1 MESVLKSL
9 FKRELKAILAP
20 YADIICALFII
31 AIIGYIIY
39 YLYNKFNENKTKNNV
54 NSIVNNS
61 LKCPNCG
68 LEISPEDRFCLK
80 CGTALTPQ
88 IVNSI
93 TIRKNL
99 FRYITSNSKIY
110 YYICSHWFYC
120 SLYFTY
126 SHWCHGRINYFL

>member
-61 LKCPNCG
+61 LKCPNYG

-88 IVNSI
+88 TVNPSPSEKTFLDTLLQI
-93 TIRKNL
+93 LKYTIIYALVGFAIL
-99 FRYITSNSKIY
+99 FILLIL
-110 YYICSHWFYC
+110 I
-120 SLYFTY
+120 
-126 SHWCHGRINYFL
+126 GVMVE

>member
-20 YADIICALFII
+20 YSDIICVLFII

-39 YLYNKFNENKTKNNV
+39 YLYNKFNENKIKNNV
-54 NSIVNNS
+54 NSIANNS

-68 LEISPEDRFCLK
+68 LEIAPEDRFCLK

-88 IVNSI
+88 TVNTSPSEKTFLDTLLQI
-93 TIRKNL
+93 LKYTIIYALIGFAIL
-99 FRYITSNSKIY
+99 FILLIL
-110 YYICSHWFYC
+110 I
-120 SLYFTY
+120 
-126 SHWCHGRINYFL
+126 GVMAE

>member
-20 YADIICALFII
+20 YSDIICALFII

-39 YLYNKFNENKTKNNV
+39 YLYNKFNENKIKNNV

-68 LEISPEDRFCLK
+68 LEISSEDRFCLK

-88 IVNSI
+88 TVNPSPSEKTFLDTLLQILKYTIIYALIGFIV
-93 TIRKNL
+93 L
-99 FRYITSNSKIY
+99 FILLIL
-110 YYICSHWFYC
+110 I
-120 SLYFTY
+120 
-126 SHWCHGRINYFL
+126 GVMAE

>member
-20 YADIICALFII
+20 YSDIICALFII

-88 IVNSI
+88 
-93 TIRKNL
+93 TINPSTSEKTFLDTLLQILKYTIIYALIGFAIL
-99 FRYITSNSKIY
+99 FILLIL
-110 YYICSHWFYC
+110 I
-120 SLYFTY
+120 
-126 SHWCHGRINYFL
+126 GVMAE

>member
-20 YADIICALFII
+20 YADIICALFVI

-88 IVNSI
+88 TVNPSPSEKTFLDTLLQI
-93 TIRKNL
+93 LKYTIIYALIGFAIL
-99 FRYITSNSKIY
+99 FILLIL
-110 YYICSHWFYC
+110 I
-120 SLYFTY
+120 
-126 SHWCHGRINYFL
+126 GIMAE

>member
-61 LKCPNCG
+61 LKCPNYG

-88 IVNSI
+88 TVNPSPSKKTFLDTLLQI
-93 TIRKNL
+93 LKYTIIYALVGLAIL
-99 FRYITSNSKIY
+99 FILLIL
-110 YYICSHWFYC
+110 I
-120 SLYFTY
+120 
-126 SHWCHGRINYFL
+126 GVMVE

>member
-20 YADIICALFII
+20 YSDIICALFII

-88 IVNSI
+88 TVNPAPSEKTFLDTLLQILKYTIIYALIGFIV
-93 TIRKNL
+93 L
-99 FRYITSNSKIY
+99 FILLIL
-110 YYICSHWFYC
+110 I
-120 SLYFTY
+120 
-126 SHWCHGRINYFL
+126 GVMAE

>member
-1 MESVLKSL
+1 MENVLKSL

-20 YADIICALFII
+20 YSDIICALFII

-54 NSIVNNS
+54 NSIVNNF

-68 LEISPEDRFCLK
+68 LEIAPEDRFCLK

-88 IVNSI
+88 TVNPSPSEKTFLDTLLQILKYTIIYALIGFIV
-93 TIRKNL
+93 L
-99 FRYITSNSKIY
+99 FILLIL
-110 YYICSHWFYC
+110 I
-120 SLYFTY
+120 
-126 SHWCHGRINYFL
+126 GVMAE

>member
-1 MESVLKSL
+1 MENVLKSL

-20 YADIICALFII
+20 YSDIICALFII

-88 IVNSI
+88 TVNPSPSEKTFLDTLLQI
-93 TIRKNL
+93 LKYTIIYALIGFAIL
-99 FRYITSNSKIY
+99 FILLIL
-110 YYICSHWFYC
+110 I
-120 SLYFTY
+120 
-126 SHWCHGRINYFL
+126 GVMAE

>member
-68 LEISPEDRFCLK
+68 LEISPKDRFCLK

-88 IVNSI
+88 TVNPSPSEKTFLDTLLQI
-93 TIRKNL
+93 LKYTVIYALIGFAIL
-99 FRYITSNSKIY
+99 FILLIL
-110 YYICSHWFYC
+110 I
-120 SLYFTY
+120 
-126 SHWCHGRINYFL
+126 GVMAE

>member
-20 YADIICALFII
+20 YSDIICALFII

-61 LKCPNCG
+61 LKCPNYG

-88 IVNSI
+88 TVNPAPSEKTFLDTLLQI
-93 TIRKNL
+93 LKYTIIYALIGFAIL
-99 FRYITSNSKIY
+99 FILLIL
-110 YYICSHWFYC
+110 I
-120 SLYFTY
+120 
-126 SHWCHGRINYFL
+126 GVMAE

>member
-20 YADIICALFII
+20 YSDIICALFII

-88 IVNSI
+88 TINPASSEKTFLDTLLQILKYTIIYALIVV
-93 TIRKNL
+93 
-99 FRYITSNSKIY
+99 
-110 YYICSHWFYC
+110 
-120 SLYFTY
+120 
-126 SHWCHGRINYFL
+126 

>member
-20 YADIICALFII
+20 YSDIICALFII

-80 CGTALTPQ
+80 CGTDLTPQ
-88 IVNSI
+88 TVNPSPSEKTFLDTLLQILKYTIIYALIGFIV
-93 TIRKNL
+93 L
-99 FRYITSNSKIY
+99 FILLIL
-110 YYICSHWFYC
+110 I
-120 SLYFTY
+120 
-126 SHWCHGRINYFL
+126 GVMAE

>member
-88 IVNSI
+88 TVNPSPSEKTFLDTLLQI
-93 TIRKNL
+93 LKYTIIYALVGFAIL
-99 FRYITSNSKIY
+99 FILLIL
-110 YYICSHWFYC
+110 I
-120 SLYFTY
+120 
-126 SHWCHGRINYFL
+126 GVMVE

>member
-88 IVNSI
+88 TVNPSPSEKTFLDTLLQI
-93 TIRKNL
+93 LKYTIIYALIGFAIL
-99 FRYITSNSKIY
+99 FILLIL
-110 YYICSHWFYC
+110 I
-120 SLYFTY
+120 
-126 SHWCHGRINYFL
+126 GVMVE

>member
-20 YADIICALFII
+20 YSDIICALFII

-61 LKCPNCG
+61 LKRPNCG

-88 IVNSI
+88 TVNPTPSEKTFLDTLLQI
-93 TIRKNL
+93 LKYTIIYALIGFAIL
-99 FRYITSNSKIY
+99 FILLIL
-110 YYICSHWFYC
+110 I
-120 SLYFTY
+120 
-126 SHWCHGRINYFL
+126 GVMAE

>member
-20 YADIICALFII
+20 YSDIICALFII
-31 AIIGYIIY
+31 AIICYIIY

-61 LKCPNCG
+61 LKCPNYG

-88 IVNSI
+88 TVNPSPSKKTFLDTLLQI
-93 TIRKNL
+93 LKYTIIYALVGFAIL
-99 FRYITSNSKIY
+99 FILLIL
-110 YYICSHWFYC
+110 I
-120 SLYFTY
+120 
-126 SHWCHGRINYFL
+126 GVMVE

>member
-20 YADIICALFII
+20 YSDIICALFII

-80 CGTALTPQ
+80 CGIALTPQ
-88 IVNSI
+88 TVNPSPSEKTFLDTLLQI
-93 TIRKNL
+93 LKYTIIYALIGFAIL
-99 FRYITSNSKIY
+99 FILLIL
-110 YYICSHWFYC
+110 I
-120 SLYFTY
+120 
-126 SHWCHGRINYFL
+126 GVMAE

>member
-1 MESVLKSL
+1 MEIVLKSL

-20 YADIICALFII
+20 YSDIICALFII

-68 LEISPEDRFCLK
+68 LEISPEDKFCLK

-88 IVNSI
+88 TVNPSPSEKTFLDTLLQI
-93 TIRKNL
+93 LKYTIIYALIGFAIL
-99 FRYITSNSKIY
+99 FILLIL
-110 YYICSHWFYC
+110 I
-120 SLYFTY
+120 
-126 SHWCHGRINYFL
+126 GVMAE

>member
-88 IVNSI
+88 TVNPSPSEKTFLDTLLQILKYTIIYALIGFIV
-93 TIRKNL
+93 L
-99 FRYITSNSKIY
+99 FILLIL
-110 YYICSHWFYC
+110 I
-120 SLYFTY
+120 
-126 SHWCHGRINYFL
+126 GVMAE

>member
-20 YADIICALFII
+20 YSDIICTLFII

-88 IVNSI
+88 TVNPSPSEKTFLDTLLQILKYTIIYALIGFIV
-93 TIRKNL
+93 L
-99 FRYITSNSKIY
+99 FILLILIGVMTE
-110 YYICSHWFYC
+110 
-120 SLYFTY
+120 
-126 SHWCHGRINYFL
+126 

>member
-20 YADIICALFII
+20 YADIICALFTI

-68 LEISPEDRFCLK
+68 LEIAPEDRFCLK

-88 IVNSI
+88 TVNPSPSEKTFLDTLLQI
-93 TIRKNL
+93 LKYTIIYALIGFAIL
-99 FRYITSNSKIY
+99 FILLIL
-110 YYICSHWFYC
+110 I
-120 SLYFTY
+120 
-126 SHWCHGRINYFL
+126 GVMAE

>member
-9 FKRELKAILAP
+9 FKRELKSILAP
-20 YADIICALFII
+20 YSDIICALFII

-88 IVNSI
+88 TVNPSPSEKTFLDTLLQI
-93 TIRKNL
+93 LKYTIIYALIGFAIL
-99 FRYITSNSKIY
+99 FILLIL
-110 YYICSHWFYC
+110 I
-120 SLYFTY
+120 
-126 SHWCHGRINYFL
+126 GVMAE

>member
-9 FKRELKAILAP
+9 FKRELKAILVP
-20 YADIICALFII
+20 YSDIICALFII

-68 LEISPEDRFCLK
+68 LEISPEDKFCLK

-88 IVNSI
+88 TVNPSPSEKTFLDTLLQILKYTIIYALVGFIV
-93 TIRKNL
+93 L
-99 FRYITSNSKIY
+99 FILLIL
-110 YYICSHWFYC
+110 I
-120 SLYFTY
+120 
-126 SHWCHGRINYFL
+126 GVMAE

>member
-20 YADIICALFII
+20 YSDIICALFII

-68 LEISPEDRFCLK
+68 LEISLEDRFCLK

-88 IVNSI
+88 TVNPSPSEKTFLDTLLQI
-93 TIRKNL
+93 LKYTIIYALIGFAIL
-99 FRYITSNSKIY
+99 FILLIL
-110 YYICSHWFYC
+110 I
-120 SLYFTY
+120 
-126 SHWCHGRINYFL
+126 GVMAE

>member
-20 YADIICALFII
+20 YSDIICALFII

-68 LEISPEDRFCLK
+68 LEISPENRFCLK

-88 IVNSI
+88 TVNPTPSEKTFLDTLLQI
-93 TIRKNL
+93 LKYTIIYALIGFAIL
-99 FRYITSNSKIY
+99 FILLIL
-110 YYICSHWFYC
+110 I
-120 SLYFTY
+120 
-126 SHWCHGRINYFL
+126 GVMAE

>member
-20 YADIICALFII
+20 YSDIICALFII

-68 LEISPEDRFCLK
+68 LEISPEDKFCLK

-88 IVNSI
+88 TVNPSPSEKTFLDTLLQI
-93 TIRKNL
+93 LKYTIIYALIGFAIL
-99 FRYITSNSKIY
+99 FILLIL
-110 YYICSHWFYC
+110 I
-120 SLYFTY
+120 
-126 SHWCHGRINYFL
+126 GVMVE

>member
-20 YADIICALFII
+20 YSDIICTLFII

-39 YLYNKFNENKTKNNV
+39 YLYNKFNENKIKNNV

-88 IVNSI
+88 TVNPAPSEKTFLDTLLQI
-93 TIRKNL
+93 LKYTIIYALIGFAIL
-99 FRYITSNSKIY
+99 FILLIL
-110 YYICSHWFYC
+110 I
-120 SLYFTY
+120 
-126 SHWCHGRINYFL
+126 GVMAE

>member
-80 CGTALTPQ
+80 CGTDLTPQ
-88 IVNSI
+88 TVNPSPSEKTFLDTLLQI
-93 TIRKNL
+93 LKYTIIYALIGFTIL
-99 FRYITSNSKIY
+99 FILLIL
-110 YYICSHWFYC
+110 I
-120 SLYFTY
+120 
-126 SHWCHGRINYFL
+126 GVMVE

>member
-68 LEISPEDRFCLK
+68 LEIAPEDRFCLK

-88 IVNSI
+88 TVNPSPSEKTFLDTLLQI
-93 TIRKNL
+93 LKYTIIYALIGFAIL
-99 FRYITSNSKIY
+99 FILLIL
-110 YYICSHWFYC
+110 I
-120 SLYFTY
+120 
-126 SHWCHGRINYFL
+126 GIMAE

>member
-20 YADIICALFII
+20 YSDIICALFII

-39 YLYNKFNENKTKNNV
+39 YLYNKFNKNKTKNNV

-68 LEISPEDRFCLK
+68 LEISPEDKFCLK
-80 CGTALTPQ
+80 
-88 IVNSI
+88 
-93 TIRKNL
+93 
-99 FRYITSNSKIY
+99 
-110 YYICSHWFYC
+110 
-120 SLYFTY
+120 
-126 SHWCHGRINYFL
+126 

>member
-20 YADIICALFII
+20 YSDIICTLFII
-31 AIIGYIIY
+31 AIIGYIIC

-80 CGTALTPQ
+80 CGTALTHQTVNPGPSEKTFLDTLLQ
-88 IVNSI
+88 ILKY
-93 TIRKNL
+93 TIIYALIGFAIL
-99 FRYITSNSKIY
+99 FILLIL
-110 YYICSHWFYC
+110 I
-120 SLYFTY
+120 
-126 SHWCHGRINYFL
+126 GVMAE

>member
-20 YADIICALFII
+20 YSDIICALFII

-61 LKCPNCG
+61 LKCPNYG

-88 IVNSI
+88 TVNPSPSEKTFLDTLLQI
-93 TIRKNL
+93 LKYTIIYALIGFAIL
-99 FRYITSNSKIY
+99 FILLIL
-110 YYICSHWFYC
+110 I
-120 SLYFTY
+120 
-126 SHWCHGRINYFL
+126 GVMAE

>member
-20 YADIICALFII
+20 YSDIICALFII

-61 LKCPNCG
+61 LKCPNYG

-88 IVNSI
+88 TVNPSPSKKTFLDTLLQI
-93 TIRKNL
+93 LKYTIIYALVGFAIL
-99 FRYITSNSKIY
+99 FILLIL
-110 YYICSHWFYC
+110 I
-120 SLYFTY
+120 
-126 SHWCHGRINYFL
+126 GVMVV

>member
-20 YADIICALFII
+20 YSDIICALFII

-88 IVNSI
+88 TVNPSPSEKTFLDTLLQI
-93 TIRKNL
+93 LKYTIIYALVGFAIL
-99 FRYITSNSKIY
+99 FILLIL
-110 YYICSHWFYC
+110 I
-120 SLYFTY
+120 
-126 SHWCHGRINYFL
+126 GVMVE

>member
-20 YADIICALFII
+20 YSDIICTLFII

-88 IVNSI
+88 TVNPAPSEKTFLDTLLQI
-93 TIRKNL
+93 LKYTIIYALIGFAIL
-99 FRYITSNSKIY
+99 FILLIL
-110 YYICSHWFYC
+110 I
-120 SLYFTY
+120 
-126 SHWCHGRINYFL
+126 GVMAE

>member
-20 YADIICALFII
+20 YSDIICALFII

-39 YLYNKFNENKTKNNV
+39 YLYNKFNENNT

-68 LEISPEDRFCLK
+68 LEIAPEDRFCLK

-88 IVNSI
+88 TVNPSPSEKTFLDTLLQILKYTIIYALIGFIV
-93 TIRKNL
+93 L
-99 FRYITSNSKIY
+99 FILLIL
-110 YYICSHWFYC
+110 I
-120 SLYFTY
+120 
-126 SHWCHGRINYFL
+126 GVMAE

>member
-20 YADIICALFII
+20 YSDIICALFII

-39 YLYNKFNENKTKNNV
+39 YLYNKFNKNKIKNNI

-80 CGTALTPQ
+80 CGTALMPQ
-88 IVNSI
+88 TVNPSPSEKTFLDTLLQI
-93 TIRKNL
+93 LKYTIIYALVGFAIL
-99 FRYITSNSKIY
+99 FILLIL
-110 YYICSHWFYC
+110 I
-120 SLYFTY
+120 
-126 SHWCHGRINYFL
+126 GVMVE

>member
-9 FKRELKAILAP
+9 FKHELKAILAP
-20 YADIICALFII
+20 YSDIICALFII

-68 LEISPEDRFCLK
+68 LEIAPEDRFCLK

-88 IVNSI
+88 IVNPSPSEKTFLDTLLQI
-93 TIRKNL
+93 LKYTIIYALIGFAIL
-99 FRYITSNSKIY
+99 FILLIL
-110 YYICSHWFYC
+110 I
-120 SLYFTY
+120 
-126 SHWCHGRINYFL
+126 GVMAE